1 MIDFINYNEK
11 SEFFLLKKYLE
22 EIQNNCAEFNNCK
35 GIIIRGEYG
44 IGKTTFVKKALKEL
58 NYEII
63 EYDHTHSGSKNI
75 ENLFQKQSSKESI
88 INIFNKKKTKIVI
101 LIDNLECINKNER
114 GTMGEILKYT
124 RGKKTKSQKNEEYSL
139 NPVICISNNGSE
151 KKINDL
157 SSKIYTINYK
167 PISNDTI
174 KTILHN
180 EKNIF
185 DDFLLNKIL
194 SFVGNN
200 LYELNNIIKLRN
212 IDTII
217 NFMDQYNCLYITK
230 DVVNEIIQNNLNIDY
245 HKQINETDRTSIGL
259 LYHENIIDSFK
270 TLDTKTYIS
279 CLDNFCYADY
289 IDRITFQKQI
299 WTFNEMSSLI
309 KILSNNYILKD
320 FKRKKRDDVRFTKVL
335 TKYSTEYNNKIF
347 LIKLSQKNNSDIDEL
362 FVNFI
367 ENPDY
372 QNDNISDLESN
383 RIKKFLNLV

>member
-1 MIDFINYNEK
+1 MNDFINYTEK

-88 INIFNKKKTKIVI
+88 INIFNKKKTKIII

-157 SSKIYTINYK
+157 SSKIYTIQYK

-174 KTILHN
+174 KTILNN

-185 DDFLLNKIL
+185 DEFLLNKIL
-194 SFVGNN
+194 SFVSSN
-200 LYELNNIIKLRN
+200 LYELNNIIKLKN
-212 IDTII
+212 IETII

-230 DVVNEIIQNNLNIDY
+230 DVVNEIIQKNLNIDY
-245 HKQINETDRTSIGL
+245 HKKINETDRTSIGL

-270 TLDTKTYIS
+270 TLNIKTYIS
-279 CLDNFCYADY
+279 CLNNFCYADY

-309 KILSNNYILKD
+309 KILSNNYILKNSI
-320 FKRKKRDDVRFTKVL
+320 RKKRDDIRFTKVL

-367 ENPDY
+367 ENPNY
-372 QNDNISDLESN
+372 KNDNITELESN
-383 RIKKFLNLV
+383 RIKKILNLG